1 MVATARPIRDVHQYM
16 KLIDFDAVA
25 VTNGAIVICGE
36 LITKSTISKSSAE
49 RVWRIMCTACD
60 TTVSVEMESGFYAN
74 RDIPEWEPI
83 IWKDLNVLPEDETI
97 YKILVSNDREDVLHL
112 VKECVSDEL
121 YYSIANGHLI
131 QIMDKRATKWNG
143 IQRMLDFCN
152 CSAEETIYFG
162 DDYDDVEAI
171 RMCGVGV
178 AVSNAIEEVKAAY
191 SITSEY
197 PAMRNFCMVSSI
209 PTGFGVSCSTDTFA
223 TNAPFPSLPR
233 QLLRKKKK

>member
-1 MVATARPIRDVHQYM
+1 LKAKAIIVDLDRTLLHDDKTISAYTMEVFQKCKCAGIKIMVATSRQIRDVRQYM

-83 IWKDLNVLPEDETI
+83 IWKDFNVLPEDE
-97 YKILVSNDREDVLHL
+97 
-112 VKECVSDEL
+112 
-121 YYSIANGHLI
+121 
-131 QIMDKRATKWNG
+131 M
-143 IQRMLDFCN
+143 
-152 CSAEETIYFG
+152 IYFG
-162 DDYDDVEAI
+162 DDYDDMETI

-178 AVSNAIEEVKAAY
+178 AVSNTIEEVKAVADY
-191 SITSEY
+191 LAESNEDD
-197 PAMRNFCMVSSI
+197 
-209 PTGFGVSCSTDTFA
+209 GVAKFIEA
-223 TNAPFPSLPR
+223 F
-233 QLLRKKKK
+233 LL